1 MPFNGTG
8 GVAEWQLANEGKPD
22 FRNIPIIGPFQNL
35 SFNGTGGVAEWQLAF
50 QGKPDFRNKKNCL
63 LKTPRMPAAK
73 PATPPV
79 SQTFRI

>member
-1 MPFNGTG
+1 
-8 GVAEWQLANEGKPD
+8 VAEWQLADEGKHD
-22 FRNIPIIGPFQNL
+22 FRNNL

-50 QGKPDFRNKKNCL
+50 EGKPDLRNKKNCL
-63 LKTPRMPAAK
+63 LKNPRMPAAK